1 MTKWKPLF
9 SIYIK
14 NKQFGTGHAMKWIVS
29 WHMQKKLI
37 LALQTISYNGS
48 ASSAFNCQPD
58 ALGPIH
64 YNYLSAAAA

>member
-9 SIYIK
+9 SICIK

-37 LALQTISYNGS
+37 LALQMTTSHG
-48 ASSAFNCQPD
+48 A
-58 ALGPIH
+58 
-64 YNYLSAAAA
+64 